1 MSHKPIPQKKHDK
14 QASIMILVIV
24 IMIVSS
30 ALGLL
35 VMSYVN
41 NMLAISSDYHAFNK
55 AYYLAKAGI
64 EMNLTKVAHR
74 EVGFQDTL
82 GDGLVATFDCAVGTK
97 GNISDQCQL
106 SGDIIAR
113 GTLLTDDF
121 TATDCTPETAYVLS
135 G

>member
-1 MSHKPIPQKKHDK
+1 
-14 QASIMILVIV
+14 MILVIV

-74 EVGFQDTL
+74 EVGFQDQL
-82 GDGLVATFDCAVGTK
+82 DPGLVATFDCAVGTK
-97 GNISDQCQL
+97 GNTSDQCQL
-106 SGDIIAR
+106 SGDIIAL
-113 GTLLTDDF
+113 GTILTDDF
-121 TATDCTPETAYVLS
+121 RAIDCNPETAYVLS